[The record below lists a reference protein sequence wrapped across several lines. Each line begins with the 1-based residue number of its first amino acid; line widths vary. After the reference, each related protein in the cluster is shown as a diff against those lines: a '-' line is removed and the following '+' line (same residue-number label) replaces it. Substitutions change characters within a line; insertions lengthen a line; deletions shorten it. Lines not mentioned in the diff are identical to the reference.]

1 MSTAHV
7 PARLIPESR
16 ALTAAQ
22 FQGLAD
28 VPPELE
34 WFANLPNE
42 KTRRAY
48 QLDITDFSAFVGID
62 RPEEFR
68 LITRAHVIAWRK
80 DVERRQLSPSTIRR
94 KLSALSPLFEY
105 LCERNAVTH
114 NPVKGV
120 KQPKANNNEGT
131 TPALSDAQAR
141 ELLKAPPADT
151 LKGLRDRAMLAT
163 LLFHGIRQEELC
175 KMRVR
180 DYQRREGILH
190 FRIEGKGDKVRFI
203 PVATEAQRLIHDYLK
218 ASAHGEDLEGPLF
231 RPVKNN
237 TTGELCKPLNP
248 KSVYDELV
256 QHYGKVVGITVDV
269 HGFCVHS
276 LRATAAT
283 NALAHNADIAKVQE
297 WLGHANV
304 STTRIY
310 DKRRS
315 RPEES
320 PTFKVEY

>member
-1 MSTAHV
+1 MSTTHV
-7 PARLIPESR
+7 PARLIPESC
-16 ALTAAQ
+16 AFTAAQ
-22 FQGLAD
+22 FQGLAE
-28 VPPELE
+28 VPPELK
-34 WFANLPNE
+34 WFANIPNA
-42 KTRRAY
+42 KTRQAY
-48 QLDITDFSAFVGID
+48 QLDITDFSAFIGIH

-68 LITRAHVIAWRK
+68 LITRSQVIAWRK
-80 DVERRQLSPSTIRR
+80 DFERRRLSPSTIRR
-94 KLSALSPLFEY
+94 KLSALFSLFEY

-114 NPVKGV
+114 NPVKRV
-120 KQPKANNNEGT
+120 KRPKANNNEGT
-131 TPALSDAQAR
+131 TPALSGAQAR

-151 LKGLRDRAMLAT
+151 LKGIRDRAILAT
-163 LLFHGIRQEELC
+163 LLFHGIRREEIC
-175 KMRVR
+175 KLRVR
-180 DYQRREGILH
+180 DYQCREGIMH
-190 FRIEGKGDKVRFI
+190 VRIEGKGEKVRFI
-203 PVATEAQRLIHDYLK
+203 PVATEAQRLIHAYLE
-218 ASAHGEDLEGPLF
+218 ASKHGDDLEGPLF

-237 TTGELCKPLNP
+237 TTGELRKPLNP
-248 KSVYDELV
+248 KSVYDEV
-256 QHYGKVVGITVDV
+256 VKRYGKDVDITVDV

-310 DKRRS
+310 HKRRS